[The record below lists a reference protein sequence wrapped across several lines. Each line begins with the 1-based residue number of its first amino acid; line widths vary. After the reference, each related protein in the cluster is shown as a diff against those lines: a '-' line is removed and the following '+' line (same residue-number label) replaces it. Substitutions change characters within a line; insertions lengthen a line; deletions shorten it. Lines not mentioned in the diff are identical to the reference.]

1 MGKTTTTD
9 NKQKVR
15 TTMNT
20 ENLVNN
26 ITKLNAEITALT
38 EARDALKAELCAQFN
53 AGDKIQ
59 VGDTRV
65 TFATRK
71 TINAAAVEALP
82 AFKKLPKAVR
92 ESVYDKPKLNT
103 KKLAALDLL
112 DLSPATTV
120 SDVYATF
127 R

>member
-1 MGKTTTTD
+1 
-9 NKQKVR
+9 
-15 TTMNT
+15 MNT
-20 ENLVNN
+20 EALVNK
-26 ITKLNAEITALT
+26 IIKLNAEIAVLT

>member
-1 MGKTTTTD
+1 
-9 NKQKVR
+9 
-15 TTMNT
+15 MNT
-20 ENLVNN
+20 ENLVNK
-26 ITKLNAEITALT
+26 ITKLNAEIAALT
-38 EARDALKAELCAQFN
+38 EARDALKAELCSQFN

-71 TINAAAVEALP
+71 TIKAAAVEALP

-112 DLSPATTV
+112 DLSPATII

>member
-1 MGKTTTTD
+1 
-9 NKQKVR
+9 
-15 TTMNT
+15 MNT
-20 ENLVNN
+20 ESIVNK
-26 ITKLNAEITALT
+26 ITKLNAEIAELT
-38 EARDALKAELCAQFN
+38 EARDALKMELCAQFN
-53 AGDKIQ
+53 AGDKLTI
-59 VGDTRV
+59 GDTRV

-71 TINAAAVEALP
+71 TINATAVEALP
-82 AFKKLPKAVR
+82 AFKKLPKAIR

-103 KKLAALDLL
+103 KKLAALDLI

>member
-1 MGKTTTTD
+1 
-9 NKQKVR
+9 
-15 TTMNT
+15 MNT
-20 ENLVNN
+20 ENLVNK
-26 ITKLNAEITALT
+26 ITKLNAEIAALT

-59 VGDTRV
+59 VGDTKV
-65 TFATRK
+65 TFAVRK
-71 TINAAAVEALP
+71 TINAAVVEALP

-103 KKLAALDLL
+103 KKLVTLDLPI

>member
-1 MGKTTTTD
+1 
-9 NKQKVR
+9 
-15 TTMNT
+15 MNT
-20 ENLVNN
+20 ENLVNK
-26 ITKLNAEITALT
+26 ITKLNAEIAALT

-59 VGDTRV
+59 VGDTNV
-65 TFATRK
+65 TFAVRR

-92 ESVYDKPKLNT
+92 ESVYDKPKINT
-103 KKLAALDLL
+103 RKLAALDLL

>member
-1 MGKTTTTD
+1 
-9 NKQKVR
+9 
-15 TTMNT
+15 MNT
-20 ENLVNN
+20 ENLVNK
-26 ITKLNAEITALT
+26 ITKLNAEISALT
-38 EARDALKAELCAQFN
+38 EARDALKSELCAQFN

-103 KKLAALDLL
+103 KKLAALGMI
-112 DLSPATTV
+112 DLSPATTI

>member
-1 MGKTTTTD
+1 
-9 NKQKVR
+9 
-15 TTMNT
+15 MNT
-20 ENLVNN
+20 ESLIEKIV
-26 ITKLNAEITALT
+26 KLNTEIAALT
-38 EARDALKAELCAQFN
+38 EARDALKAELCSQFN
-53 AGDKIQ
+53 AGDAVQ

-65 TFATRK
+65 SFTTRE

-103 KKLAALDLL
+103 RKLKALSLI

>member
-1 MGKTTTTD
+1 M
-9 NKQKVR
+9 Q
-15 TTMNT
+15 
-20 ENLVNN
+20 
-26 ITKLNAEITALT
+26 
-38 EARDALKAELCAQFN
+38 
-53 AGDKIQ
+53 
-59 VGDTRV
+59 
-65 TFATRK
+65 
-71 TINAAAVEALP
+71 

-103 KKLAALDLL
+103 KKLAALELI

>member
-1 MGKTTTTD
+1 
-9 NKQKVR
+9 
-15 TTMNT
+15 MNT
-20 ENLVNN
+20 EALVTK
-26 ITKLNAEITALT
+26 ITRLNAEISALT

-53 AGDKIQ
+53 AGDKIT

-103 KKLAALDLL
+103 KKLAALNLL

>member
-1 MGKTTTTD
+1 
-9 NKQKVR
+9 
-15 TTMNT
+15 MNT
-20 ENLVNN
+20 ENLVNK
-26 ITKLNAEITALT
+26 ITKFNAEIAALT

-71 TINAAAVEALP
+71 TINTAAVEALP

>member
-1 MGKTTTTD
+1 
-9 NKQKVR
+9 
-15 TTMNT
+15 MNT
-20 ENLVNN
+20 ENLVNK
-26 ITKLNAEITALT
+26 ITKLNAEIAALT
-38 EARDALKAELCAQFN
+38 EARDALKAELCSQFN

>member
-1 MGKTTTTD
+1 
-9 NKQKVR
+9 
-15 TTMNT
+15 MNT
-20 ENLVNN
+20 ENLVNK
-26 ITKLNAEITALT
+26 ISRLNAEIAALT
-38 EARDALKAELCAQFN
+38 EARDALKAELCSQFN

-59 VGDTRV
+59 VGDTNV
-65 TFATRK
+65 TFAVRK

-103 KKLAALDLL
+103 KKLAALDLI
-112 DLSPATTV
+112 DLSPAITV
-120 SDVYATF
+120 SDTYATF

>member
-1 MGKTTTTD
+1 
-9 NKQKVR
+9 
-15 TTMNT
+15 MNT
-20 ENLVNN
+20 ENLVER
-26 ITKLNAEITALT
+26 ITKLNAEISALT
-38 EARDALKAELCAQFN
+38 EARDELKAQLCAQFN

-65 TFATRK
+65 TFAVRQ

-92 ESVYDKPKLNT
+92 DSVYDKPKLNT
-103 KKLAALDLL
+103 RRIVALDLI
-112 DLSPATTV
+112 DLGPATTV

>member
-1 MGKTTTTD
+1 MD
-9 NKQKVR
+9 
-15 TTMNT
+15 T
-20 ENLVNN
+20 ENLVNK
-26 ITKLNAEITALT
+26 ITKLNAEISALT
-38 EARDALKAELCAQFN
+38 EARDALKAELCSQFN

-103 KKLAALDLL
+103 KKLAVLGLL

>member
-1 MGKTTTTD
+1 
-9 NKQKVR
+9 
-15 TTMNT
+15 MNT

-26 ITKLNAEITALT
+26 ITKLNAKITALT

-103 KKLAALDLL
+103 KKLAALNLL
-112 DLSPATTV
+112 DLSPAITV

>member
-1 MGKTTTTD
+1 MT
-9 NKQKVR
+9 
-15 TTMNT
+15 NT
-20 ENLVNN
+20 ENLVNK
-26 ITKLNAEITALT
+26 ITKLNAEIAALT

-65 TFATRK
+65 TFAVRK

-92 ESVYDKPKLNT
+92 ELVYDKPKLNT

>member
-1 MGKTTTTD
+1 
-9 NKQKVR
+9 
-15 TTMNT
+15 MNT
-20 ENLVNN
+20 ENLVTK
-26 ITKLNAEITALT
+26 ITKLNAEIAALT
-38 EARDALKAELCAQFN
+38 EARDALKAELCAQFQS
-53 AGDKIQ
+53 GDKIQ
-59 VGDTRV
+59 VGDTKV
-65 TFATRK
+65 TFAVRQ

-103 KKLAALDLL
+103 RKLASLDLI

>member
-1 MGKTTTTD
+1 MTD
-9 NKQKVR
+9 IE
-15 TTMNT
+15 T
-20 ENLVNN
+20 LVTKIN
-26 ITKLNAEITALT
+26 KLNAEISALT
-38 EARDALKAELCAQFN
+38 EARDALKTELCAQFN

-92 ESVYDKPKLNT
+92 EAVYDKPKLNT
-103 KKLAALDLL
+103 KKLAALNLL

>member
-1 MGKTTTTD
+1 MTD
-9 NKQKVR
+9 
-15 TTMNT
+15 T
-20 ENLVNN
+20 ETLVNQ
-26 ITKLNAEITALT
+26 ITKLNAESAART
-38 EARDALKAELCAQFN
+38 EVRDALKMELCAQFN
-53 AGDKIQ
+53 AGDKLT
-59 VGDTRV
+59 VGDTCV

-92 ESVYDKPKLNT
+92 ECVYDKPKLNT
-103 KKLAALDLL
+103 RKLAALDLI
-112 DLSPATTV
+112 DLSPATTT

>member
-1 MGKTTTTD
+1 
-9 NKQKVR
+9 
-15 TTMNT
+15 MNT
-20 ENLVNN
+20 ENLVNK
-26 ITKLNAEITALT
+26 ITKLNAEISALT

-59 VGDTRV
+59 VGDTNV
-65 TFATRK
+65 TFAVRR
-71 TINAAAVEALP
+71 TINASAVEALP

-103 KKLAALDLL
+103 GKLAKLGII

>member
-1 MGKTTTTD
+1 MTD
-9 NKQKVR
+9 
-15 TTMNT
+15 T
-20 ENLVNN
+20 ETLVTKIN
-26 ITKLNAEITALT
+26 KLNAEISALT

-53 AGDKIQ
+53 AGDKLT

-103 KKLAALDLL
+103 RKLAALDLI
-112 DLSPATTV
+112 DLSPATTT

>member
-1 MGKTTTTD
+1 MTD
-9 NKQKVR
+9 IE
-15 TTMNT
+15 T
-20 ENLVNN
+20 LVNKIN
-26 ITKLNAEITALT
+26 KLNAEISTLT
-38 EARDALKAELCAQFN
+38 EARDALKSELCSQFN

-59 VGDTRV
+59 VGDTKV
-65 TFATRK
+65 TFAVRK

>member
-1 MGKTTTTD
+1 MTD
-9 NKQKVR
+9 IE
-15 TTMNT
+15 T
-20 ENLVNN
+20 LVTKIN
-26 ITKLNAEITALT
+26 KLNAEISALT
-38 EARDALKAELCAQFN
+38 EVRDTLKAELCAQFN

-65 TFATRK
+65 TFSTRK
-71 TINAAAVEALP
+71 TINATAVEALP

-92 ESVYDKPKLNT
+92 ELVYDKPKLNT